1 MKGACTGA
9 RSTPLSPAAQPALQY
24 SAGRA
29 GIAEVRFGVKTGKA
43 QCEHMFSALPLR
55 ADIAQQSRH
64 VRFVPEAEVRHHV
77 GLHSSSSC
85 PIASAQKMTSTPAA
99 PPAAV
104 KPSQVVGR
112 RIG

>member
-55 ADIAQQSRH
+55 ADIAEQSRH
-64 VRFVPEAEVRHHV
+64 VRFVPTGDSCTAT
-77 GLHSSSSC
+77 SSLNFGSASVL
-85 PIASAQKMTSTPAA
+85 ISATASAPQSASEYA
-99 PPAAV
+99 PC
-104 KPSQVVGR
+104 
-112 RIG
+112 